1 MTFKVFFKFYDFL
14 TIIYL
19 FILVFLIDI
28 LDLVFVNEE
37 FYVAVFLLIY
47 FVFLFYLL
55 NSYIYVFLKN
65 FYFLLNIFEFANF
78 LKVLNNELLKNLKY
92 FFFEFLCWYHCFR
105 SLLFRL
111 CLVIFKLRRSKKR
124 FFFFYN
130 FYNFFHFFLLNISYL
145 NILKYL
151 ISFFLFNFYLKV
163 LENFKN
169 YSYFIYFYKKSL
181 IYLDDLNS
189 TTSNKSTVI
198 KNEVLNS
205 NELNNEN
212 GYEIINSNLV
222 TNLLNL
228 INNSIYVS
236 CFFFNNINLKK
247 KIKFFEEDEI
257 ASFLDFFIFF
267 PYLIEYKGKYTHNLY
282 HNFLENSLFVNF
294 FFYVNK
300 YTLSDSL
307 KNFYTINKNLIKE
320 IPNQLNY
327 LLDSYTYFINYNKT
341 KIVLSYYLGVF
352 NFNVNFEYNDM
363 IFRYFNLTFF
373 NIVLSREKQFV
384 LKSRLRF
391 YFLNY
396 NNFFDYDR
404 KIFFSNFYYN
414 EIFDYKNYD
423 LKEYFFFFLFK
434 NIYLNNNKINIFPSL
449 LIILRDLYIN
459 TY

>member
-1 MTFKVFFKFYDFL
+1 MSFKFFFKFYDFL

-19 FILVFLIDI
+19 FILIFLIDI

-47 FVFLFYLL
+47 FVFLFYFL
-55 NSYIYVFLKN
+55 NRYVYVFLKN

-78 LKVLNNELLKNLKY
+78 LKILNNELLKNLKY

-111 CLVIFKLRRSKKR
+111 CLVIFKLRRLKRR

-130 FYNFFHFFLLNISYL
+130 FYNFFHFFLLNIYYL
-145 NILKYL
+145 NILKYF
-151 ISFFLFNFYLKV
+151 ITFFLFNFYLKI

-169 YSYFIYFYKKSL
+169 YTYVIYFYKKYL
-181 IYLDDLNS
+181 IYFDDINNNTL
-189 TTSNKSTVI
+189 SNKTTFVE
-198 KNEVLNS
+198 KKFN
-205 NELNNEN
+205 NNESN
-212 GYEIINSNLV
+212 KVNYYEIINSNLV
-222 TNLLNL
+222 SNLLNL
-228 INNSIYVS
+228 INNSINLS

-247 KIKFFEEDEI
+247 KIKFSEEDEV
-257 ASFLDFFIFF
+257 ASFSDFFIFF
-267 PYLIEYKGKYTHNLY
+267 PYLIEYKGKYTHTLA

-300 YTLSDSL
+300 YNLSDNL
-307 KNFYTINKNLIKE
+307 KNFYTINKILIKE
-320 IPNQLNY
+320 IPKQINY

-341 KIVLSYYLGVF
+341 KIVLSYYLGIL
-352 NFNVNFEYNDM
+352 NFNVNFDYNDI
-363 IFRYFNLTFF
+363 IFTYFKLTFF
-373 NIVLSREKQFV
+373 DIVLSREKQFA

-396 NNFFDYDR
+396 SNFFDYDR

-414 EIFDYKNYD
+414 ELFDYKNYD

-434 NIYLNNNKINIFPSL
+434 NIYLTSNKINIFPSL

-459 TY
+459 KY